1 MFWLWQPND
10 MWKRFFFHEFTLIKK
25 ETTRCGSA

>member
-10 MWKRFFFHEFTLIKK
+10 MWKLFFHEFTLIKK